1 MPPKKR
7 TVKRKVAARK
17 RVVAKKRVVA
27 RRYVSRKRATALPI
41 FDAPP
46 VIAYRAPVVEQPG
59 VYNVA
64 YSAVPIVTQVPVTVT
79 PARKVTQVAVT
90 PKQQGVYDI
99 AYTAPLPGVMSVPVS
114 VTPTPPRKITQVTV
128 TPTLQVLDPVSW
140 TQFQSIDR
148 RQVQVVSDR
157 MSYSNLWILLLEKAF
172 IRYVSSDYKEINE
185 AIYEAITGVEMT
197 RQQVKPPPLKPGR
210 RLNYTQNMTQEWVPV
225 YVKSPEANAQ
235 NYLNVAQWKFI
246 VNALY
251 GQATYF
257 MKSTKPMIDMPWLG
271 SALLLQEF
279 ILANPTP
286 FLLETKVYRGIRGLY
301 ETSVTNKEF
310 FGRPYESY
318 KSRQEMFDETIN
330 MLRQTNQ
337 TDRAEILEGV
347 QDRFLAEP
355 NEQKI
360 RQAYNSW
367 WTKDTTEVVSVDLR
381 AAYAVGNVIQQTI
394 FWSTS
399 LDPGVADA
407 FTRGS
412 ECCFLELTI
421 PPGHPVHAR
430 GAGYEA
436 EVLLPPLRADGSV
449 FQWKV
454 VGHQKAIVVGK
465 NVADCYYKKSQSE
478 FTQCVEHM
486 RTGAPRRTVNV
497 IQLRLV

>member
-17 RVVAKKRVVA
+17 RVVAKRRVVTT

-46 VIAYRAPVVEQPG
+46 VIALPSVVEQPG

-64 YSAVPIVTQVPVTVT
+64 YSAAPMVTQVPVTVT
-79 PARKVTQVAVT
+79 PARKVTQVAVV

-99 AYTAPLPGVMSVPVS
+99 AYTAPIPGVMQVPVTVAPTRKITQVS
-114 VTPTPPRKITQVTV
+114 VTPTP
-128 TPTLQVLDPVSW
+128 VLDPVSW
-140 TQFQSIDR
+140 TQFQSIDK
-148 RQVQVVSDR
+148 RQVRVVTDQ
-157 MSYSNLWILLLEKAF
+157 MSYSNLWTLLLEKAF
-172 IRYVSSDYKEINE
+172 IRYVSADYKEINE

-210 RLNYTQNMTQEWVPV
+210 RLIYTQNMTQEWVSV
-225 YVKSPEANAQ
+225 YVKSPEANAE

-246 VNALY
+246 ANALY
-251 GQATYF
+251 GQSTYF
-257 MKSTKPMIDMPWLG
+257 MKSAKPMIDMPWLG

-310 FGRPYESY
+310 IGRPYESY
-318 KSRQEMFDETIN
+318 KSRQQMFDETKQ
-330 MLRQTNQ
+330 MLIDTGQ
-337 TDRAEILEGV
+337 DDLAEMWDNI
-347 QDRFLAEP
+347 QARILAEP
-355 NEQKI
+355 NEQKV
-360 RQAYNSW
+360 RQAYNSY
-367 WTKDTTEVVSVDLR
+367 WTKETTEVVSVDLR

-421 PPGHPVHAR
+421 PAGHPIHAR

-465 NVADCYYKKSQSE
+465 NVADCYHKKSQSE
-478 FTQCVEHM
+478 FTQCVENM

-497 IQLRLV
+497 IQMHLV